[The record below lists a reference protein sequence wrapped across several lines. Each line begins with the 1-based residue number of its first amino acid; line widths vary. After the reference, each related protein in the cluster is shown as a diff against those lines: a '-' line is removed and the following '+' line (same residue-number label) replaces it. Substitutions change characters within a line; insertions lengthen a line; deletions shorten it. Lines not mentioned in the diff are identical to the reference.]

1 MLEKLEKWI
10 VEEGTMPHLREL
22 EIKSCCKLKQLEG
35 LELATTLQ
43 DLILTNMPDDFVTN
57 VKKSPGQACIYQ
69 REQLVICSF
78 AGQVSPDTSSFIFYF
93 VPLEIFP

>member
-22 EIKSCCKLKQLEG
+22 GIRSCCKLKQLEG
-35 LELATTLQ
+35 LELVTTLQ

-57 VKKSPGQACIYQ
+57 VKRVMDKCVFIK
-69 REQLVICSF
+69 ENNWSF
-78 AGQVSPDTSSFIFYF
+78 APLQVRFLLILLVLSFILYH
-93 VPLEIFP
+93 LK